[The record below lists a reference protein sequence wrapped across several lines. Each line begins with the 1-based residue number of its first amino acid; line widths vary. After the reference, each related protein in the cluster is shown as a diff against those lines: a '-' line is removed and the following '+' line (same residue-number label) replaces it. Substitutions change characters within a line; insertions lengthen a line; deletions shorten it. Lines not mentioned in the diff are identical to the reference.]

1 MRKIF
6 ISYRRSEAEYAAG
19 ALGRELRRRFGDEQV
34 FRDKED
40 IGGGATWKQLLLHE
54 IDRDSA
60 LLVLMGKGW
69 ADVRDSQG
77 RGRLDSASG
86 DPPRLAPRQRP
97 RDGHPGVRNN
107 IRGYSPYVSRALL
120 QRSGGVDS
128 TCGLDRPLPDGRTSP
143 VDRTVRRRL

>member
-19 ALGRELRRRFGDEQV
+19 ALGRELRRRFGDEQEY
-34 FRDKED
+34 RDKED

-77 RGRLDSASG
+77 RRRLDSA
-86 DPPRLAPRQRP
+86 D
-97 RDGHPGVRNN
+97 DG
-107 IRGYSPYVSRALL
+107 L
-120 QRSGGVDS
+120 
-128 TCGLDRPLPDGRTSP
+128 
-143 VDRTVRRRL
+143 